1 MSTSKAVGA
10 DFLVKLPLFKG
21 ISDAGLERLARG
33 LDELDV
39 GSGSTLFRRGQPAS
53 GMHIVVDGQVKL
65 ALRTGNGD
73 ERVMELAGKGQ
84 TFGEAAMFLGRPYIS
99 DAETVVKSTL
109 LHIDRNTLLAEIQR
123 DPELSNR
130 MIANL
135 SDRLYRHVENLEIC
149 MLSSGVRRV
158 IRYLLKH
165 DNEERLDSALHFT
178 LPTKKGIIASSLN
191 LTQEHFSRILHALAK
206 EDLIRVDGR
215 QICILDVDRMVTY
228 STD

>member
-1 MSTSKAVGA
+1 MRTSKTAGTE
-10 DFLVKLPLFKG
+10 FLVQLPLFRG
-21 ISDAGLERLARG
+21 ISDAGLERLTRG
-33 LDELDV
+33 LSELDV
-39 GSGSTLFRRGQPAS
+39 ASGSTLFLRGQSAS
-53 GMHIVVDGQVKL
+53 GMHIVVDGQIKL
-65 ALRTGNGD
+65 TLRNGNGD

-99 DAETVVKSTL
+99 DAETVIKSTL
-109 LHIDRNTLLAEIQR
+109 LHVDKSTLLAEIQR
-123 DPELSNR
+123 DPELSKR

-165 DNEERLDSALHFT
+165 NDEERFDGAPHFT
-178 LPTKKGIIASSLN
+178 LSTKKGIIASSLN

-206 EDLIRVDGR
+206 EELIRVDGR
-215 QICILDVDRMVTY
+215 QVCILDAGRLSSY
-228 STD
+228 ATD